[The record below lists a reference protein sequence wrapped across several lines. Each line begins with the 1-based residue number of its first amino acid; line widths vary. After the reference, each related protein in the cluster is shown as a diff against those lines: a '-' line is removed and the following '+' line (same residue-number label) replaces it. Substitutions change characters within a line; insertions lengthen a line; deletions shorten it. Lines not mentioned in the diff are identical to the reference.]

1 MFSSSVNDLAS
12 SFAGLSL
19 GLGLN
24 ASEYNMDI
32 DDEGGAAID
41 YDMEVD
47 AFGSDAERRASIFQG
62 IMLLCFPLNEEIPT
76 YTPAELDAIL
86 QKVDYIH
93 CKAFGGPTGINRVG
107 NQLQSAPP
115 PAIVGG
121 DAIVASSLCMLC
133 TAPAAAAAAAAGAA
147 APQGDIILLCI
158 VNIHGD
164 TNQLVDIW
172 SVAKNPQIAFPNAFQ
187 RFLRAFL
194 EVNTTLTRVYLTV
207 GTDNT
212 VTMTEQ
218 GRLRLYTS
226 LGFLIQG
233 AQTVQLIY
241 PDSGPLWVDSHTAAN
256 RGELLL
262 SSGGNRY
269 CSFLGNIQSSG
280 APIVMM
286 ATREDLQENH
296 SFTLGFADSLRGRSA
311 YLYNASRTSLT
322 EEPNKLTDNESIPI
336 ATPTNVL
343 VPIKALYHMGLQN
356 YKSRTNPG
364 NSFIQSFTVPNDF
377 LIFTVTSPG
386 SYLYIRQ
393 GEIERFTRSILQ
405 ELANPLQAASL
416 IRNNKSTQKHPIV
429 NLVSE
434 ASYRESLLTPTTT
447 QALCKKQTMAG
458 LFAAKIMEQLGRQ
471 PIFEFQLPPGTPGG
485 ASQFQ
490 LDFQLFGPGM
500 KLFNYIMTRSNT
512 SGSDLANNFGT
523 YRINTS
529 TTPSTFT
536 QNTGDG
542 AFTNRLGKLRNYLD
556 FIRASY
562 PVAASGAAAAAAGA
576 GPAPGPTYF
585 LFLFGCSGLQSAA
598 NQYDLLY
605 ELSHRRS
612 VKFRFPPT
620 VSFDSLPFIRAAIFD
635 KLNLGAYPCAAY
647 GDGANLRVR
656 LMGGK
661 RTKHTRKQKQKKRK
675 VQRRK
680 TRKT

>member
-1 MFSSSVNDLAS
+1 MNSSSVNDLAS
-12 SFAGLSL
+12 RMAGLNL
-19 GLGLN
+19 GMDLIP
-24 ASEYNMDI
+24 SEYDMDI
-32 DDEGGAAID
+32 DDEGGYDLD

-47 AFGSDAERRASIFQG
+47 AFGSDAERRAVIFQG
-62 IMLLCFPLNEEIPT
+62 IGLLCFPLNEEIPT
-76 YTPAELDAIL
+76 YTPAELDSIL
-86 QKVDYIH
+86 QKVNYIH
-93 CKAFGGPTGINRVG
+93 CKAFGCPTGIVRVG
-107 NQLQSAPP
+107 NQLQYATPP
-115 PAIVGG
+115 PIEGSGAIL
-121 DAIVASSLCMLC
+121 ASSLCLLYS
-133 TAPAAAAAAAAGAA
+133 APAVAVA
-147 APQGDIILLCI
+147 APEGDIILLCI
-158 VNIHGD
+158 VNLHGD
-164 TNQLVDIW
+164 TIQLVDIW

-194 EVNTTLTRVYLTV
+194 ETHTTITRLYLTV

-233 AQTVQLIY
+233 AQNVQLIY
-241 PDSGPLWVDSHTAAN
+241 PDSGPLWVDSHSREN
-256 RGELLL
+256 RGELVL
-262 SSGGNRY
+262 SSGGNRV

-280 APIVMM
+280 TPIVMM

-322 EEPNKLTDNESIPI
+322 ETPNKLTDNESIPI

-356 YKSRTNPG
+356 YASRTNPG

-386 SYLYIRQ
+386 SYLYVAPAV
-393 GEIERFTRSILQ
+393 IERFTQNILQ
-405 ELANPLQAASL
+405 ELANPIQAASL

-429 NLVSE
+429 NLYSE
-434 ASYRESLLTPTTT
+434 ESYRESLLTPTIP
-447 QALCKKQTMAG
+447 QSPLCKKQTMAG
-458 LFAAKIMEQLGRQ
+458 LFSAKIMEQLGRQ
-471 PIFEFQLPPGTPGG
+471 PIFEFQLPPGTPGREKK
-485 ASQFQ
+485 FQ

-500 KLFNYIMTRSNT
+500 KLFNYIMTRSDTNRF
-512 SGSDLANNFGT
+512 DLASNFGT
-523 YRINTS
+523 YDINTS

-542 AFTNRLGKLRNYLD
+542 TFTNRSSTLRNYLD

-562 PVAASGAAAAAAGA
+562 PVAAPAAVGAGA
-576 GPAPGPTYF
+576 PAGPTYF
-585 LFLFGCSGLQSAA
+585 LFLFGCSGLQSA

-612 VKFRFPPT
+612 VK
-620 VSFDSLPFIRAAIFD
+620 VQMDEGWYDSLPFIRWAIFD
-635 KLNLGAYPCAAY
+635 KMNLGEHECAAY
-647 GDGANLRVR
+647 GDGTNLRVR
-656 LMGGK
+656 LMGGGK
-661 RTKHTRKQKQKKRK
+661 RRKQKKQTRKQKKRK
-675 VQRRK
+675 LQRRK